1 MENYIVSILLI
12 PIVWYVVMISY
23 QLIKLFKLWINY
35 KLQNIK
41 ELRIWD

>member
-12 PIVWYVVMISY
+12 PIVWYIVMISY

>member
-12 PIVWYVVMISY
+12 PVVWYIVMISY